1 MTITCKVAAHYEQF
15 KQICEAKTNSIILSY
30 QTDIFLNGYRKI
42 LNWKIDNGSTVTS
55 LNLMEDNIFQ

>member
-42 LNWKIDNGSTVTS
+42 LN
-55 LNLMEDNIFQ
+55 